1 MDDWKF
7 ADTLKKH
14 ARQASA
20 EDVRR
25 VRRRA
30 QATAAR
36 ANRRP
41 HRAALWL
48 APALVAAALLAWWL
62 QPQSPQLPE
71 ALRASADWAQAS
83 TQPGVQLQFRGE
95 GQLANPSLVQWHD
108 GQLRV
113 EVEPGQDIEFGVRT
127 DEALVRVVGTV
138 FSVERSALGTSVS
151 VERGKVEVTCNDSSP
166 VLLVADGEHLCLRS
180 AAAALGWALE
190 QRQSGASPARILEV
204 AQRGLALAPAAG
216 PIHDELHV
224 LRIEALNQLDRDE
237 EALAAAEVYLAA
249 ATDLRRDEVRQIA
262 ARSALNSQGCEA
274 ALPHLDVLADQ
285 GAVVPLVLLADCLT
299 QSDPARARAA
309 LERALAGDLAEE
321 QRQAIEERLQGL

>member
-7 ADTLKKH
+7 AETLKRH
-14 ARQASA
+14 APLSPTEHVRHVRQ
-20 EDVRR
+20 
-25 VRRRA
+25 RA

-41 HRAALWL
+41 RRATLWL
-48 APALVAAALLAWWL
+48 APALVAAALLAWWV
-62 QPQSPQLPE
+62 QPQSPQAPE

-83 TQPGVQLQFRGE
+83 SQPGVQLQFRGE
-95 GQLANPSLVQWHD
+95 GQLANPSLVQWHE

-113 EVEPGQDIEFGVRT
+113 EVEPGQGIEFGVKT

-138 FSVERSALGTSVS
+138 FSVER
-151 VERGKVEVTCNDSSP
+151 GKVEVTCSDSSP
-166 VLLVADGEHLCLRS
+166 VLLLAEGEHLCLRS

-190 QRQSGASPARILEV
+190 QRQAGASPARILEV

-224 LRIEALNQLDRDE
+224 LRIEALNQLGRDE

-274 ALPHLDVLADQ
+274 ALPHLDALADQ
-285 GAVVPLVLLADCLT
+285 GGVVPLVLLADCLA
-299 QSDPARARAA
+299 QRDPARARAA
-309 LERALAGDLAEE
+309 LERALAGDLAPE